1 MCGRNRFFFITAC
14 MALLSVAMLFI
25 APVISKSLV
34 HHSDCVSSAITT
46 AMPEHHGMAMSGMH
60 HDMAMPEH
68 CEQNLTMV
76 HSMIAGHAM
85 SPMEEIACGY
95 CHLLIHL
102 PFVQFVLTIM
112 LWLMLLCVRIRFLLP
127 AILCPIFRA
136 WIPQR
141 ARAPPAVFLSAK

>member
-1 MCGRNRFFFITAC
+1 

-46 AMPEHHGMAMSGMH
+46 AMPEHHGMAM
-60 HDMAMPEH
+60 PEH

-76 HSMIAGHAM
+76 HPMMAGHAM

-112 LWLMLLCVRIRFLLP
+112 LWLMLLCVHLSLP
-127 AILCPIFRA
+127 LQAIFSPIFRA
-136 WIPQR
+136 WAPQR
-141 ARAPPAVFLSAK
+141 ARAPPAAFLSAN